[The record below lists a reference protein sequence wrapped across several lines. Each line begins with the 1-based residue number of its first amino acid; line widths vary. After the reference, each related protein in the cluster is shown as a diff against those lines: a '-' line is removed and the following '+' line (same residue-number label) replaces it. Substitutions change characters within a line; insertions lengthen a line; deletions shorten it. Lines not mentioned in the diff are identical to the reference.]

1 LRPPRERGFEL
12 IVDLRSDTVTLPTEE
27 MLEAIRHAK
36 LGDDNFREDPT
47 VNALEE
53 MAAKK
58 LGKEAA
64 LLVTS
69 GTQGN
74 LVSLMVHTRRGDEVI
89 LEADAHIYHFEVGG
103 LSSIAGLVP
112 RLIPGSL
119 GILDPRDVEEA
130 IRPPDI
136 HQPKTSLICI
146 EDTHNLAGGTC
157 WPPDRIKAIGDLAHN
172 HGLAVHMDG
181 ARIFNASVALRI
193 DARELTK
200 PVDSVMFCLSKG
212 LCCPAGSLIVGNE
225 EFIEKARRVRK
236 LLGGGMRKAG
246 ILAAPGI
253 IALEKMIGRLEE
265 DHENARR
272 LALGLSKIPGIAI
285 DLKRVQTNIVFFEL
299 ENMDLKP
306 QGFIDAIGSRGVKA
320 LAFGKRI
327 RMVTHKDITKESI
340 DYALEVCEEVALKA
354 YSKR

>member
-1 LRPPRERGFEL
+1 M

-27 MLEAIRHAK
+27 MLEAIHHAK
-36 LGDDNFREDPT
+36 LGDDNFGEDPT

-53 MAAKK
+53 LAAKK

-74 LVSLMVHTRRGDEVI
+74 LVSLMVHAKRGDEVI

-103 LSSIAGLVP
+103 LSSIAGLMP
-112 RLIPGSL
+112 RLVPGRL

-136 HQPKTSLICI
+136 HQPRTSLICI
-146 EDTHNLAGGTC
+146 ENTHNLAGGTC
-157 WPPDRIKAIGDLAHN
+157 WPPESIKAIGDLAKD

-181 ARIFNASVALRI
+181 ARIFNASVALRTE
-193 DARELTK
+193 ARELAK

-212 LCCPAGSLIVGNE
+212 LCCPAGSLVVGNE
-225 EFIEKARRVRK
+225 DFIEKARRVRK
-236 LLGGGMRKAG
+236 ILGGGMRKAG
-246 ILAAPGI
+246 VLAAPGI
-253 IALEKMIGRLEE
+253 IALEKMVGRLAE
-265 DHENARR
+265 DHENAKR
-272 LALGLSKIPGIAI
+272 LAIGLSKIPGIAI

-299 ENMDLKP
+299 ENFDLKP
-306 QGFIDAIGSRGVKA
+306 HEFLEALSQRGVKA
-320 LAFGKRI
+320 LAFGRRI
-327 RMVTHKDITKESI
+327 RMVTHMGITKEGI
-340 DYALEVCEEVALKA
+340 DYALEVCEEAILKGF
-354 YSKR
+354 SKRRS

>member
-1 LRPPRERGFEL
+1 
-12 IVDLRSDTVTLPTEE
+12 
-27 MLEAIRHAK
+27 
-36 LGDDNFREDPT
+36 
-47 VNALEE
+47 
-53 MAAKK
+53 
-58 LGKEAA
+58 
-64 LLVTS
+64 
-69 GTQGN
+69 
-74 LVSLMVHTRRGDEVI
+74 
-89 LEADAHIYHFEVGG
+89 
-103 LSSIAGLVP
+103 
-112 RLIPGSL
+112 
-119 GILDPRDVEEA
+119 
-130 IRPPDI
+130 
-136 HQPKTSLICI
+136 
-146 EDTHNLAGGTC
+146 
-157 WPPDRIKAIGDLAHN
+157 
-172 HGLAVHMDG
+172 
-181 ARIFNASVALRI
+181 
-193 DARELTK
+193 
-200 PVDSVMFCLSKG
+200 
-212 LCCPAGSLIVGNE
+212 
-225 EFIEKARRVRK
+225 
-236 LLGGGMRKAG
+236 MRKAG

>member
-1 LRPPRERGFEL
+1 M
-12 IVDLRSDTVTLPTEE
+12 VDLRSDTVTLPTEE

-36 LGDDNFREDPT
+36 LGDDNFGEDPT

-53 MAAKK
+53 LAAKK

-74 LVSLMVHTRRGDEVI
+74 LVSLMVHSRRGDEVI
-89 LEADAHIYHFEVGG
+89 LEMDAHIYHFEVGG
-103 LSSIAGLVP
+103 LCSIAGLVP
-112 RLIPGSL
+112 RLIPGRL

-136 HQPKTSLICI
+136 HQPRTSLICI
-146 EDTHNLAGGTC
+146 ENTHNLAGGIC
-157 WPPDRIKAIGDLAHN
+157 WPQESIKAIGDLAKD

-181 ARIFNASVALRI
+181 ARIFNASVALRT
-193 DARELTK
+193 DVRELAK

-212 LCCPAGSLIVGNE
+212 LCCPAGSLVVGNE
-225 EFIEKARRVRK
+225 EFIEKARRMRK
-236 LLGGGMRKAG
+236 ILGGGMRKAG
-246 ILAAPGI
+246 VLAAPGI
-253 IALEKMIGRLEE
+253 IALEKMVGRLEE

-272 LALGLSKIPGIAI
+272 LAIGLSKIPGISI

-299 ENMDLKP
+299 EKVDLKP
-306 QGFIDAIGSRGVKA
+306 QEFLEAINGKGVKA
-320 LAFGKRI
+320 LAFGRRI
-327 RMVTHKDITKESI
+327 RMVTHMGITKDDI
-340 DYALEVCEEVALKA
+340 DYALEVCEEVLLKGP
-354 YSKR
+354 SKRRS

>member
-1 LRPPRERGFEL
+1 M

-27 MLEAIRHAK
+27 MLEAIHHAK
-36 LGDDNFREDPT
+36 LGDDNFGEDPT

-53 MAAKK
+53 LAAKK

-74 LVSLMVHTRRGDEVI
+74 LVSLMVHAKRGDEVI

-103 LSSIAGLVP
+103 LSSIAGLMP
-112 RLIPGSL
+112 RLVPGRL

-136 HQPKTSLICI
+136 HQPRTSLICI
-146 EDTHNLAGGTC
+146 ENTHNLAGGTC
-157 WPPDRIKAIGDLAHN
+157 WPPESIKAIGDLAKD

-181 ARIFNASVALRI
+181 ARIFNASVALRTE
-193 DARELTK
+193 ARELAK

-212 LCCPAGSLIVGNE
+212 LCCPAGSLVVGNE
-225 EFIEKARRVRK
+225 DFIEKARRVRK
-236 LLGGGMRKAG
+236 ILGGGMRKAG
-246 ILAAPGI
+246 VLAAPGI
-253 IALEKMIGRLEE
+253 IALEKMVGRLAE
-265 DHENARR
+265 DHENAKR
-272 LALGLSKIPGIAI
+272 LAIGLSKIPGIAI

-299 ENMDLKP
+299 ENFDLKP
-306 QGFIDAIGSRGVKA
+306 HEFLEALSQRGVKA
-320 LAFGKRI
+320 LAFGRRI
-327 RMVTHKDITKESI
+327 RMVTHMGITKEDI
-340 DYALEVCEEVALKA
+340 DYALEVCEEAILKGF
-354 YSKR
+354 SKRRS